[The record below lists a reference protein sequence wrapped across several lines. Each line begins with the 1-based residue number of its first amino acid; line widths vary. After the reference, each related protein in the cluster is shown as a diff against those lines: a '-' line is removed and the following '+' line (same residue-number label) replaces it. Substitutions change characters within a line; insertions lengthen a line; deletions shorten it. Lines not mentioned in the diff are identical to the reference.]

1 LNSFFAFLQKTYIL
15 NLIYETFRKNTNYYA
30 NKMSYNAAK
39 FCSHCK
45 STGKTYPE
53 YTSHYVRNQT
63 TSCLTCPD
71 LLKRVCKNCPIKN
84 HTWDRCPLSQKPF
97 DKPAVHKPAILLAPA
112 FNKPSV
118 KKPIAPANKNRF
130 SCLDDDEEDA
140 FVFDQRQIM
149 GISHQHQI
157 NCLGEEI
164 YKRVLIKEP
173 KRAGMITAMLL
184 EIIIPDLVTMLNT
197 QEMFDSLVA
206 DSVDVLQTVATI

>member
-1 LNSFFAFLQKTYIL
+1 
-15 NLIYETFRKNTNYYA
+15 
-30 NKMSYNAAK
+30 MSYNAAK